1 MKRNKLETSKITFIW
16 FPNSAMA
23 ADSVAL
29 LDVPYFN
36 LKQ

>member
-1 MKRNKLETSKITFIW
+1 MNWNKLETSKITFIW
-16 FPNSAMA
+16 LPNSVTA
-23 ADSVAL
+23 ADSGAL